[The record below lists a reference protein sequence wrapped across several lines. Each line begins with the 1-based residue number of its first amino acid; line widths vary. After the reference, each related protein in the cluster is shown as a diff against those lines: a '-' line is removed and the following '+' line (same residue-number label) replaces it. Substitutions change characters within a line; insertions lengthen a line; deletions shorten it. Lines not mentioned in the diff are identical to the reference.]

1 MKKVIKTKSLHR
13 MLCTLLLLC
22 AGVTSAVAGGTGSD
36 FYFKATATPSPT
48 AGGKVYVSKTSTNSP
63 SYVTPNNSNRK
74 GVSTD
79 TGSNY
84 NVGSGSLTFYF
95 YAKANDNY
103 IFDHWAK
110 DSETGEVASWTSSF
124 NETFESSQT
133 SENSPATFNYFA
145 IFKPQ
150 TGLIKVMS
158 KDESKGSVQIS
169 KSDNALNDV
178 VTITAIPDA
187 SNGVVFLGWKKNDQG
202 GNGVY
207 TYTDN
212 PLTLEA
218 NNDTKGTYYAYFSD
232 AAKKVYIRL
241 KNRRADRFL
250 SFYGT
255 TKATPHERAF
265 DNESK
270 QDGFFFNNSLKMIS
284 NTEALGNPTTV
295 FLRTGNPNGTG
306 VTINADIQAS
316 NTQYTTLAGNDY
328 KLTFEKKG
336 NYYRIYTTFSFKD
349 GEATV
354 KLPSYLCD
362 EGSDFAVMKTEVYDD
377 CEADWEIYSLDE
389 NTTEG
394 SFGANTKERYKK
406 DNKYYTT
413 MFTDFPYKLLD
424 GVNAYYLIFQQELT
438 HITDVVV
445 FKQVEAKNGV
455 TIVPAETAVILECK
469 DVQKGSQN
477 RLLPL
482 LPEGIEQIVNPGQ
495 NFLKGYVSING
506 NRIENNKKRHYV
518 LSVYD
523 GVLGFY
529 HSTAENMTP
538 NKAYLEAPDVD
549 ERVAEE
555 YAKKL
560 TFSFGEPDENTEDQ
574 EALGIELSE
583 LMVDEDDS
591 TPIYNLNGAKVA
603 EGKAAEKMLRPGVYV
618 KKGKKF
624 VVK

>member
-36 FYFKATATPSPT
+36 YFFKVTATPSPT
-48 AGGKVYVSKTSTNSP
+48 AGGKVYVGKESTNNP
-63 SYVTPNNSNRK
+63 SYVNN
-74 GVSTD
+74 GGTSTA
-79 TGSNY
+79 TGKDH
-84 NVGSGSLTFYF
+84 NVNSGSLTFYF
-95 YAKANDNY
+95 YAKANNNY
-103 IFDHWAK
+103 IFDCWRK
-110 DSETGEVASWTSSF
+110 GSTTGEVASRTSSF
-124 NETFESSQT
+124 NETLTSTSESESSPET
-133 SENSPATFNYFA
+133 YKYYA
-145 IFKPQ
+145 IFKKQ

-158 KDESKGSVQIS
+158 KDESKGSVQI
-169 KSDNALNDV
+169 DNSENGDGDK
-178 VTITAIPDA
+178 VTLTAIPDA
-187 SNGVVFLGWKKNDQG
+187 SNGVAFLGWKKNDQG

-207 TYTDN
+207 TFTDN
-212 PLTLEA
+212 PLTLTA
-218 NNDTKGTYYAYFSD
+218 NDNTKGTYYAYFTD
-232 AAKKVYIRL
+232 PAQKVYIRL

-255 TKATPHERAF
+255 TTATPHMRAF
-265 DNESK
+265 DNDSK

-336 NYYRIYTTFSFKD
+336 NYCRIYTTFSFKD
-349 GEATV
+349 GDATV

-362 EGSDFAVMKTEVYDD
+362 DGSDFAVMKSEISDNG
-377 CEADWEIYSLDE
+377 EADWEIYSLDE

-394 SFGANTKERYKK
+394 SFGANTKEKYTK
-406 DNKYYTT
+406 DKKYYTT
-413 MFTDFPYKLLD
+413 MFTYFPYKLLD
-424 GVNAYYLIFQQELT
+424 GVNAYYLVYDENFTE
-438 HITDVVV
+438 ITDRVV
-445 FKQVEAKNGV
+445 FTQVKANNGV
-455 TIVPAETAVILECK
+455 TIVPANTAVILECK
-469 DVQKGSQN
+469 DVQKGTQN

-482 LPEGIEQIVNPGQ
+482 LPNAEGTGQIVNPGL

-529 HSTAENMTP
+529 HSTAANMTP

-549 ERVAEE
+549 EKVAEE
-555 YAKKL
+555 YAKKT
-560 TFSFGEPDENTEDQ
+560 TFYFGEPEDNSENQGTTGMD
-574 EALGIELSE
+574 LSE
-583 LMVDEDDS
+583 MVVDEDVS
-591 TPIYNLNGAKVA
+591 TPVYSLNGSKVA